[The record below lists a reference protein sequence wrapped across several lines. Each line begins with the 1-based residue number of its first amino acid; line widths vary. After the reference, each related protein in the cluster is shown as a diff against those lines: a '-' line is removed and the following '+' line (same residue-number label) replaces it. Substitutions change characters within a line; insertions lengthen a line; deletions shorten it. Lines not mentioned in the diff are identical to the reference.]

1 METLILVIAAVL
13 CVMLILK
20 NLSRNNEP
28 FD

>member
-13 CVMLILK
+13 FVMAILK
-20 NLSRNNEP
+20 NLNRNKEP

>member
-13 CVMLILK
+13 CVMAILK
-20 NLSRNNEP
+20 NLSRNKEP